1 MVLTKTIVTL
11 KINAFIFKKMRK
23 NNKKAQ
29 CAVDYAFQ
37 RIGGKYKG
45 RILWVLR
52 EGCLRYGEL
61 NRAVVGITPKMLTQT
76 LKELEVDQLISRK
89 VYLEVPPK
97 VEYSLTDTGMELIP
111 FISQMRSWGEK
122 QMSAS

>member
-1 MVLTKTIVTL
+1 MKN
-11 KINAFIFKKMRK
+11 KIKEAH
-23 NNKKAQ
+23 

-61 NRAVVGITPKMLTQT
+61 KRTVVGITPKMLTQS
-76 LKELEVDQLISRK
+76 LKELEFDKLITRK

-111 FISQMRSWGEK
+111 FISLMRSWGEK
-122 QMSAS
+122 QMSAD

>member
-1 MVLTKTIVTL
+1 MKNKIKT
-11 KINAFIFKKMRK
+11 AH
-23 NNKKAQ
+23 

-61 NRAVVGITPKMLTQT
+61 NRSVVGITPKMLTQT
-76 LKELEVDQLISRK
+76 LKELEADELITRK

-97 VEYSLTDTGMELIP
+97 VEYSLTDTGKELIP
-111 FISQMRSWGEK
+111 FISLMRSWGEK
-122 QMSAS
+122 QIAAN

>member
-1 MVLTKTIVTL
+1 MKK
-11 KINAFIFKKMRK
+11 KIITAH
-23 NNKKAQ
+23 

-76 LKELEVDQLISRK
+76 LKELEADKLITRK

-97 VEYSLTDTGMELIP
+97 VEYSLTEIGKELIP

-122 QMSAS
+122 QLSVN

>member
-1 MVLTKTIVTL
+1 MKRNIQ
-11 KINAFIFKKMRK
+11 
-23 NNKKAQ
+23 KAY

-76 LKELEVDQLISRK
+76 LKELEADELITRK

-97 VEYSLTDTGMELIP
+97 VEYSLTETGKELIP
-111 FISQMRSWGEK
+111 FISQLRNWGEK
-122 QMSAS
+122 QIAAN

>member
-1 MVLTKTIVTL
+1 MKNKIKT
-11 KINAFIFKKMRK
+11 AH
-23 NNKKAQ
+23 

-76 LKELEVDQLISRK
+76 LKELEADELITRK

-97 VEYSLTDTGMELIP
+97 VEYSLTDTGKELIP
-111 FISQMRSWGEK
+111 FISLMRSWGEK
-122 QMSAS
+122 QIAAN

>member
-1 MVLTKTIVTL
+1 M
-11 KINAFIFKKMRK
+11 K
-23 NNKKAQ
+23 NKNKSAY

-45 RILWVLR
+45 RILWVLK

-76 LKELEVDQLISRK
+76 LKELEVDHLITRK

-97 VEYSLTDTGMELIP
+97 VEYALTDTGMQLIP

-122 QMSAS
+122 QMLEE

>member
-1 MVLTKTIVTL
+1 MKN
-11 KINAFIFKKMRK
+11 KI
-23 NNKKAQ
+23 KKAH

-52 EGCLRYGEL
+52 ERYMRYGEL
-61 NRAVVGITPKMLTQT
+61 NRAVVGVTAKMLTQT
-76 LKELEVDQLISRK
+76 LKELESDELITRK

-97 VEYSLTDTGMELIP
+97 VEYSLTDTGKELIP
-111 FISQMRSWGEK
+111 FISQLRSWGEK
-122 QMSAS
+122 QISQIDIHKS